1 MNPYSVIVKSNE
13 KRMTLQE
20 IAAATGAAY
29 RTVADYAQRA
39 GWTQNGVQ
47 TLLDEKQVAIIVE
60 AMKVAQPNQ
69 HSDTLQGSLQGIET
83 TQSRAIRIAVLAERR
98 IEIERQFAAELEA
111 ELAEEREKNELLTR
125 QNEALEVKAREAA
138 PKLDH
143 YDQCMAISRTPDIFA
158 LFRFHIQIGRGE
170 QKVSPKR
177 LEDAQP
183 SRAFPARKQFKR
195 PITIQLQLFP

>member
-1 MNPYSVIVKSNE
+1 
-13 KRMTLQE
+13 MTLQE
-20 IAAATGAAY
+20 IAAVTGAAY

-69 HSDTLQGSLQGIET
+69 HSDTLQAALQGIET
-83 TQSRAIRIAVLAERR
+83 TQSRAIRIAVLAEKR

-125 QNEALEVKAREAA
+125 QNEALEANAREAA
-138 PKLDH
+138 PKLEH
-143 YDQCMAISRTPDIFA
+143 YNQCMATKDAIPMKDAAAVLNIPGLGRNN
-158 LFRFHIQIGRGE
+158 LFDKLRGMGILDG
-170 QKVSPKR
+170 KN
-177 LEDAQP
+177 QP
-183 SRAFPARKQFKR
+183 
-195 PITIQLQLFP
+195 